1 METQNENIEKAQN
14 TNSGETTREGNYQE
28 GGYTPRPRQRVRI
41 GQRAAY
47 SSDHGPRQGYR
58 PQRSNDDNEMCH
70 LRQNSV
76 TLALLNGALKLS
88 GKWKPIHTINP
99 LSYEWDKEIVRIA
112 DLIAQ

>member
-28 GGYTPRPRQRVRI
+28 GGYTPRTRQRVRI

-58 PQRSNDDNEMCH
+58 PQRSNDDN
-70 LRQNSV
+70 
-76 TLALLNGALKLS
+76 
-88 GKWKPIHTINP
+88 
-99 LSYEWDKEIVRIA
+99 
-112 DLIAQ
+112 